1 MLFKVF
7 KLEGSQE
14 PERAEME
21 GHHRRD
27 GLLEERGGVEEGP
40 VSAETDYEV
49 DLVRQIV
56 LLFVER
62 HQLVA
67 HLKKGHE
74 MMKKRSRIVIVIVM
88 GYQKFSNLRTLT
100 CKIMSTDV

>member
-14 PERAEME
+14 PKRSEME
-21 GHHRRD
+21 SHHRRD
-27 GLLEERGGVEEGP
+27 GLLEERGGIEEGP
-40 VSAETDYEV
+40 ISAETDDEV
-49 DLVRQIV
+49 DLVCQIV

-67 HLKKGHE
+67 HLKKSGL
-74 MMKKRSRIVIVIVM
+74 MKKVTDSSH
-88 GYQKFSNLRTLT
+88 FSNSRTLT
-100 CKIMSTDV
+100 L

>member
-74 MMKKRSRIVIVIVM
+74 MMKKRSRNDEKKVTNRDRYCH
-88 GYQKFSNLRTLT
+88 GLS
-100 CKIMSTDV
+100 KIFKLEDPNM